1 MNDISIPQAN
11 QSVVKGDMIRFK
23 GLFQWRTVSGQSM
36 VVNNLT
42 LTPQSRV
49 LIVRFPQSAFVWSR
63 PTAMLV
69 ERNGQVE
76 RLPIVDLTRTI
87 QLGLVGLSVVVIT
100 IVSVVRFA
108 RRKEKVS

>member
-1 MNDISIPQAN
+1 MRFRDLIHWQTAAGEPVIVGALT
-11 QSVVKGDMIRFK
+11 VK
-23 GLFQWRTVSGQSM
+23 
-36 VVNNLT
+36 
-42 LTPQSRV
+42 PQSRM

-100 IVSVVRFA
+100 IVSLVRFA